1 MRIISTINPA
11 LTDEHVI
18 GIDPPLQPSLPSVW
32 RRRINPFIGRALSGA
47 AMTAAQEHD
56 AGMLRVRGQAMTAG
70 VVNGLDVMPEPG
82 AITAAAGQAVLQ
94 ILPGLALAR
103 SGEDVIV
110 SSARRIT
117 LGDLQIHA
125 RSDQLNAIA
134 GGQPGGGTVDDT
146 GLAWLKPAVPRR
158 IGPSLASVIPVA
170 AAAALPWL
178 AVLVAQPVT
187 ASMLGRPA
195 GSCPLDQRD
204 AAFED
209 QQRIDGCRLLLSFWP
224 SERLTTVAGR
234 ADYEL
239 PPIGP
244 NRRNRAAFDIF
255 DVEAIMAT
263 DDMHPWEIVGVPL
276 ALIGFKAD
284 WTLDF
289 IDTSSVV
296 RLGGQR
302 LARTAAVH
310 GAGTPVLWQARM
322 RQFVE
327 HMGDLP
333 DLTPATLTAAF
344 RRLPPI
350 GFVPASL
357 IDLPG
362 RVQHLFPPG
371 MTIAARPMP
380 TEDLDAVVQDS
391 SALAPIDPWAMD
403 QVELLV
409 PVPDR
414 VYDPGL
420 LLTASVDAAFDRTIA
435 KFTAT
440 RTDWLI
446 RRELVRRRRDLAHA
460 MIAGTTESWRADL
473 STAEALPQPQTR
485 GPVTA
490 TQIRHVPATGLRI
503 LKMFAAATQLAFAQ
517 GDRVFVWIRIV
528 DATGLTGVSVRFGT
542 GTKIDGT
549 GDFSSGVFW
558 GVAPTPIAAG
568 DNNIA
573 SRRAGDLPAAGSW
586 TRLLVAA
593 NARWT
598 AAGASLSGAPV
609 AGVLVGGAPAG
620 ATPAIVAD
628 GLELAQT
635 GGTVEWGPVGHIS
648 SDGQETVWV
657 ADDAPPGAVLQDN
670 STPTPTA
677 PTTTT
682 PGWPQAPAGTETPV
696 IEDDFGTAAT
706 GGVRT
711 STAITAFRARWTQS
725 FLVDDL
731 ASLESAGLDAFISG
745 STRRLNATNDLIDL
759 GFVRAQA
766 NIYRVRQLVLGA
778 DVAARLV
785 TSPTL
790 ADLANR
796 DASARATAV
805 DLESYLKTSYE
816 TSPARDPNMPL
827 QTKIVQAPT
836 TPASPTTPTS
846 STSPAPSAP
855 VRSVFL
861 ESASFVSQT
870 ISQPSAVQRL
880 MTSTTF
886 VTSGTRSVEI
896 APRTTTLADTSDSV
910 IALRASATRSVDDVR
925 HQLPLTGAVER
936 TVSVA
941 ERLKPSP
948 VVEAH
953 QAALAGKLEVMQTVA
968 ALIGD
973 QTSGTR
979 PPGIVVADIQVPGYA
994 LKAGQTVPAP
1004 RIAGSAGDIVAD
1016 SRKAPANQQY
1026 TDLDQ
1031 VTAADSWH
1039 EAEYFR
1045 ASAAAID
1052 NVVAFMRLIEGRAAL
1067 YQQLLDDAKATRA
1080 AVATSAGAA
1089 STRLTAIDVG
1099 LEEARQ
1105 DVGMAI
1111 ALRAEEQAR
1120 VDALNAQRSAILA
1133 ANVRMI
1139 VFRRPRATPH
1149 IRVAA
1154 SAPAA
1159 SALTESPILACTRS
1173 HPAVPEVLREYVGTL
1188 RLGPVFWF
1196 PPVAQAVSL
1205 IDRLDA
1211 ARAALLGIQFRATA
1225 AKPVF
1230 TAAAPTRGTK
1240 LMVAAYQVVTLAR
1253 TSVDTIRPMAAAL
1266 DVGAISSAGLAAV
1279 HQTIRQIA
1287 SLDDL
1292 IVADHNRPV
1301 LARQAAALIEQ
1312 IGEAAACLHA
1322 SFADVPPVSRLAWG
1336 TLLSEFATPVPLAQ
1350 LSSLPGWNDL
1360 PIDTRRTQQ
1369 GLVDW
1374 LFGQINRSNASA
1386 VNGVNDLVRVCILLA
1401 ADAPVDRIIAAH
1413 LMAPAPSQI
1422 GGRIHVAVDER
1433 VVRTGMTAL
1442 IRDAAQ
1448 QPIAHAIVDDLDQG
1462 VAHARIV
1469 QTFQSLT
1476 SIPDT
1481 AGVELTDMEVTASD
1495 A

>member
-1 MRIISTINPA
+1 MQR
-11 LTDEHVI
+11 L
-18 GIDPPLQPSLPSVW
+18 
-32 RRRINPFIGRALSGA
+32 
-47 AMTAAQEHD
+47 
-56 AGMLRVRGQAMTAG
+56 RGQAMTAG
-70 VVNGLDVMPEPG
+70 VVDGLDVMPEPG
-82 AITAAAGQAVLQ
+82 AISAAAGQAVLH

-117 LGDLQIHA
+117 LGDLQLHA
-125 RSDQLNAIA
+125 RSDQLDAIS
-134 GGQPGGGTVDDT
+134 GGQPGAGTIEDT
-146 GLAWLKPAVPRR
+146 GLKWLKPALPRR
-158 IGPSLASVIPVA
+158 IGPSLASVIGVS
-170 AAAALPWL
+170 AAAALPRL

-195 GSCPLDQRD
+195 GPCPTDPRD

-209 QQRIDGCRLLLSFWP
+209 QERIDGCRLLLSFWP

-244 NRRNRAAFDIF
+244 SRRNRAAFDIF
-255 DVEAIMAT
+255 DVEAIMAA
-263 DDMHPWEIVGVPL
+263 DDMHPWETVGVPL
-276 ALIGFKAD
+276 ALIGFKTD

-289 IDTSSVV
+289 IDHASVV

-310 GAGTPVLWQARM
+310 DAGTPVLWQARIS
-322 RQFVE
+322 QFVE
-327 HMGDLP
+327 QFGDLP
-333 DLTPATLTAAF
+333 DFSPATLTAAF

-350 GFVPASL
+350 GFIPASL
-357 IDLPG
+357 MDLAN

-380 TEDLDAVVQDS
+380 TEDLDAVVRDS
-391 SALAPIDPWAMD
+391 SALAPIDPWSMEEI
-403 QVELLV
+403 ELLV

-420 LLTASVDAAFDRTIA
+420 LLTASVDPVFDRTIA
-435 KFTAT
+435 KFTAA

-460 MIAGTTESWRADL
+460 MIAGTTEAWPAGDPPA
-473 STAEALPQPQTR
+473 AEALPLPQAR
-485 GPVTA
+485 GPVSA
-490 TQIRHVPATGLRI
+490 TQIRRVAATGLRT
-503 LKMFAAATQLAFAQ
+503 LRMAAAATRLAFAQ
-517 GDRVFVWIRIV
+517 GDQVYVWVRVV
-528 DATGLTGVSVRFGT
+528 DATNLTGLSIRFGT

-549 GDFSSGVFW
+549 GDFSAGMFW

-568 DNNIA
+568 DANIA
-573 SRRAGDLPAAGSW
+573 ARRAGDLPAAGSW
-586 TRLLVAA
+586 KRLKVAA
-593 NARWT
+593 DVRWT
-598 AAGASLSGAPV
+598 AAGASLSGVVAVAAAVGAAPP
-609 AGVLVGGAPAG
+609 AATQAVL
-620 ATPAIVAD
+620 AD

-635 GGTVEWGPVGHIS
+635 GGVVEWGPVGRIS
-648 SDGQETVWV
+648 SSGQETIWV
-657 ADDAPPGAVLQDN
+657 ADDAPPGAVLQD
-670 STPTPTA
+670 SLSPSV
-677 PTTTT
+677 
-682 PGWPQAPAGTETPV
+682 PGWPQATAGAEVPV
-696 IEDDFGTAAT
+696 TEDDFGTAAT

-725 FLVDDL
+725 FLTDDL
-731 ASLESAGLDAFISG
+731 AGLERSGLDAFVAG
-745 STRRLNATNDLIDL
+745 LKRRFNATNDLIDT

-766 NIYRVRQLVLGA
+766 DIYRVRQLVLGA

-796 DASARATAV
+796 DAGARATAL
-805 DLESYLKTSYE
+805 DLESYLKTSFQ
-816 TSPARDPNMPL
+816 TSPTRDPAMPL
-827 QTKIVQAPT
+827 ETKVAQAPT
-836 TPASPTTPTS
+836 PTKPEPSPSTPTAES
-846 STSPAPSAP
+846 LSA
-855 VRSVFL
+855 RSVFM
-861 ESASFVSQT
+861 ESTSFT
-870 ISQPSAVQRL
+870 LQPSAVQRL
-880 MTSTTF
+880 MASSTLVQFKGGSAAIQPRKTSF
-886 VTSGTRSVEI
+886 AEVAESLGALQASGGLSG
-896 APRTTTLADTSDSV
+896 
-910 IALRASATRSVDDVR
+910 SAHSAIDIRQ
-925 HQLPLTGAVER
+925 QLPLVGAVER
-936 TVSVA
+936 TVSIA

-953 QAALAGKLEVMQTVA
+953 QEALAGKLQVMQTVA

-973 QTSGTR
+973 QVAGTR
-979 PPGIVVADIQVPGYA
+979 PPGIVIADIQVPGYA

-1004 RIAGSAGDIVAD
+1004 RIAGSAADIVAD
-1016 SRKAPANQQY
+1016 SRKKPTDQQY

-1045 ASAAAID
+1045 ASVAAID
-1052 NVVAFMRLIEGRAAL
+1052 NTVALMRLIEGRAAL
-1067 YQQLLDDAKATRA
+1067 YQQLISDAEATRA
-1080 AVATSAGAA
+1080 AVADSGTAA
-1089 STRLTAIDVG
+1089 SARLTVINVG

-1111 ALRAEEQAR
+1111 ALRAEEQVR
-1120 VDALNAQRSAILA
+1120 VDALNAQRAAILA

-1139 VFRRPRATPH
+1139 MFRRPRATPH
-1149 IRVAA
+1149 VQVAA
-1154 SAPAA
+1154 SAPAP
-1159 SALTESPILACTRS
+1159 SALVDSPILACTRS
-1173 HPAVPEVLREYVGTL
+1173 HPAVPEVLREYTSTL

-1211 ARAALLGIQFRATA
+1211 GRAALLGIQFRATA
-1225 AKPVF
+1225 PKPVF
-1230 TAAAPTRGTK
+1230 TTAAPGQGTK
-1240 LMVAAYQVVTLAR
+1240 LMLAAHQVVTSAR
-1253 TSVDTIRPMAAAL
+1253 TSVDAGRPLAAAL
-1266 DVGAISSAGLAAV
+1266 DVGAIGSAGLAAV
-1279 HQTIRQIA
+1279 HQTIRQLA
-1287 SLDDL
+1287 SVDDL

-1360 PIDTRRTQQ
+1360 PIETRRTQQ

-1374 LFGQINRSNASA
+1374 LFGQIDRSNPTA
-1386 VNGVNDLVRVCILLA
+1386 VNGINDLVRICVLLA

-1413 LMAPAPSQI
+1413 LMAPAPSRV
-1422 GGRIHVAVDER
+1422 GGRIDLALGELVA
-1433 VVRTGMTAL
+1433 RTGMTVL

-1469 QTFQSLT
+1469 RTFQQLT
-1476 SIPDT
+1476 LIPDT
-1481 AGVELTDMEVTASD
+1481 ARVEVTDMEVSESD
-1495 A
+1495 V